1 MNEKPLLS
9 HQSASLSRTSV
20 AVLFLLLLTPLLVQ
34 DQGQTS
40 APIAVTD
47 PSVSQTSNST
57 VTSTFDPEHPLSL
70 VNVLEE

>member
-1 MNEKPLLS
+1 MNKKPLLS

-47 PSVSQTSNST
+47 PSVSQSSNST